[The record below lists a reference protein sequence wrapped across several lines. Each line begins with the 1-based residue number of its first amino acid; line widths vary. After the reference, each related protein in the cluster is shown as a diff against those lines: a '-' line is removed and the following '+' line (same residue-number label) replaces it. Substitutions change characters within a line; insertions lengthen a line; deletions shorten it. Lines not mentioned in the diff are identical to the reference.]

1 MAIRTIKIVRTV
13 QQRFENFP
21 YLVHP
26 LARHWLEQG
35 LDVQV
40 AHRLR
45 EPAGE
50 DVLILPHFDLTVR
63 PASFVDPISRSAHVV
78 NRDVIDVS
86 KRRISSQLVVTPE
99 QHDGPVLVKSNRNF
113 GGWPESRIRAAA
125 GTKNVPR
132 AAFLHWSDYKVYD
145 HPRQVPSHVWTNPLL
160 VVEKF
165 LPETEG
171 GLFCL
176 RQYIFLGDRE
186 IYTRALS
193 PLPIVKSHNVVRRK
207 VFKGAPPKGV
217 LEVRRRLGF
226 DYGKFDFVIH
236 DGKSIVFDV
245 NPTPTFNPKSKAG
258 SQDNLIAHLAEGMRS
273 LLGCA

>member
-1 MAIRTIKIVRTV
+1 MAITTIKIVRTL
-13 QQRFENFP
+13 QQPFENFR
-21 YLVHP
+21 YMVHP

-40 AHRLR
+40 AHALR

-63 PASFVDPISRSAHVV
+63 PASFVDSIARSAHVV

-86 KRRISSQLVVTPE
+86 KRRISGQLVTAPDE
-99 QHDGPVLVKSNRNF
+99 YDGPVLVKSNRNF
-113 GGWPESRIRAAA
+113 GGWPESKVRAAA
-125 GTKNVPR
+125 GTENAPR

-145 HPRQVPSHVWTNPLL
+145 HPRQVPHQAWTRRQL

-165 LPETEG
+165 LPEKED

-193 PLPIVKSHNVVRRK
+193 PLPIVKSGNVVRRE
-207 VFKGAPPKGV
+207 VLAGAPPEEV
-217 LEVRRRLGF
+217 QEVRRRLGF

-236 DGKSIVFDV
+236 DGKPIVFDV

-258 SQDNLIAHLAEGMRS
+258 SQDELIAHLAEGMRS
-273 LLGCA
+273 LLVPG